1 MTPETSGA
9 LSGLNVLDLS
19 RVLAGPYCTQL
30 FADLGA
36 NVWKLE
42 SLTGDDTRRW
52 GPPFAGGE
60 SAYYLSVN
68 RGKRSLAVNLKDARG
83 QALVRRLALRA
94 DVLVENFKVGDLA
107 RYGLDYASLSATNPR
122 LVYASITGFGQNGP
136 RAHEPGYDAALQGLG
151 GLMSITGEA
160 DGPPVKVGV
169 AVIDV
174 LTGLHA
180 AVGILAALVERGRS
194 GLGQHL
200 DIALFDVALASL
212 INQAQSFLLT
222 GVTPKR
228 LGSAHPQIVPYG
240 AFEARDGWFMLAVGN
255 DAQYRRTCD
264 ALGVPE
270 LAYPRFATNAGR
282 VEHRDELLESLRT
295 LFRTRRRSDWLEK
308 LGAASVPATP
318 VNTVAEALTDPQAAA
333 RQMSTSLPHPRL
345 GSVPTIGSPL
355 GHLSRTPAVIGA
367 PPPLLGEHG
376 DALLRTLGLSDEEIR
391 VLKREGV
398 IGPEASNS

>member
-1 MTPETSGA
+1 MTLETSGA

-68 RGKRSLAVNLKDARG
+68 RGKKSLSVNLKDARG
-83 QALVRRLALRA
+83 QALVRRLALQA

-122 LVYASITGFGQNGP
+122 LVYASITGFGQTGP

-151 GLMSITGEA
+151 GLMSVTGEA
-160 DGPPVKVGV
+160 AGPPVKVGV

-180 AVGILAALVERGRS
+180 AVGILAALQERGRS
-194 GLGQHL
+194 GLGQYL
-200 DIALFDVALASL
+200 DVALFDVALASL

-222 GVTPKR
+222 GATPTR

-240 AFEARDGWFMLAVGN
+240 GFEAADGWLMLAVGN
-255 DAQYRRTCD
+255 DAQYRRVCD
-264 ALGVPE
+264 VLGAPE
-270 LAYPRFATNAGR
+270 LLEPRFTTNAGR
-282 VEHRDELLESLRT
+282 VTHRDELLGSLKAI
-295 LFRTRRRSDWLEK
+295 FKTRNRDVWLDTF
-308 LGAASVPATP
+308 AAAGVPVTP
-318 VNTVAEALTDPQAAA
+318 VNTLAEAFADPQTAA
-333 RQMSTSLPHPRL
+333 RGMTATLPHPRL
-345 GSVPTIGSPL
+345 GTVPTVSSPL
-355 GHLSRTPAVIGA
+355 RLSRTLAVTGA
-367 PPPLLGEHG
+367 PPPLLGEHRLE
-376 DALLRTLGLSDEEIR
+376 LLQDVLGLSEAEVDE
-391 VLKREGV
+391 LAKAGV
-398 IGPEASNS
+398 IGTGSEFH

>member
-1 MTPETSGA
+1 MTLENSGA

-68 RGKRSLAVNLKDARG
+68 RGKKSLSVNLKDARG
-83 QALVRRLALRA
+83 QALVRRLALQA

-122 LVYASITGFGQNGP
+122 LVYASITGFGQTGP

-151 GLMSITGEA
+151 GLMSVTGEA
-160 DGPPVKVGV
+160 AGPPVKVGV

-180 AVGILAALVERGRS
+180 AVGILAALQERGRS
-194 GLGQHL
+194 GLGQYL
-200 DIALFDVALASL
+200 DVALFDVALASL

-222 GVTPKR
+222 GATPTR

-240 AFEARDGWFMLAVGN
+240 GFEAADGWLMLAVGN
-255 DAQYRRTCD
+255 DAQYRRVCD
-264 ALGVPE
+264 VLGAPE
-270 LAYPRFATNAGR
+270 LLEPRFATNAGR
-282 VEHRDELLESLRT
+282 VTHRDELLGSLKAI
-295 LFRTRRRSDWLEK
+295 FKTRNRDVWLETF
-308 LGAASVPATP
+308 AAAGVPVTP
-318 VNTVAEALTDPQAAA
+318 VNTSGRSLRRPANCGAQDDDDAAPSAPWNRADRQQSPAPQ
-333 RQMSTSLPHPRL
+333 PHPGGDGRAPATP
-345 GSVPTIGSPL
+345 G
-355 GHLSRTPAVIGA
+355 RTQARA
-367 PPPLLGEHG
+367 F
-376 DALLRTLGLSDEEIR
+376 ARRFRTQRG
-391 VLKREGV
+391 G
-398 IGPEASNS
+398 G